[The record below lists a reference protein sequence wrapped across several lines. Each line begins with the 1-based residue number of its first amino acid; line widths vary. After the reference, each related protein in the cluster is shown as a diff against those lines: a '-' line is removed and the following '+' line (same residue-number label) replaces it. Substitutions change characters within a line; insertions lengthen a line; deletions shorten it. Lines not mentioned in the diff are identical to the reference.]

1 MRRASRVM
9 TFGQCAKIF
18 RIRAIAMKEMFKR
31 IITKGLIAGSIVL
44 ACSAVVSAED
54 SAPALAPFDSEATGR
69 LFTVQ
74 GSNTVG
80 ASLMKNFLVDFFLAK
95 GAEEVDV
102 VELAVANEYRVQGF
116 AGRRRIYVD
125 VAAHGSSTGFR
136 ALQSG
141 AAELA
146 MSSRRV
152 KDSEVASLQ
161 HLGDM
166 RGFASEHVIA
176 IDGLAVIVNGSNTI
190 RSLTLDQL
198 ADIFSGQ
205 VTNWKQVGGEDQ
217 EINLYARDEN
227 SGTWDT
233 FNSLV
238 LDEQHQLSSRAQ
250 RFESNDQ
257 LSDLVADDSK
267 GIGFVGLASVRRAAS
282 LAIGEEGTQP
292 LQPRELVVA
301 TEDYALSRRLFLYTS
316 EREHNAYIKGFLAYI
331 HSDRGQRVVKQT
343 GFVSQNLI
351 SVAGGVEGPEP
362 YVERLEGAERLSV
375 NLRFAEGS
383 AELDNKAQRD
393 IVRIVNYME
402 RPENVDKTLI
412 LVGFGDQKQTE
423 RRAVVLSTLRAMAVK
438 SELFKRGILSEPV
451 LGLGADLPV
460 ASNETAGRSK
470 NRRVEVWVKGESA
483 GLALQGIPAA
493 TAGH

>member
-1 MRRASRVM
+1 
-9 TFGQCAKIF
+9 
-18 RIRAIAMKEMFKR
+18 MFKR
-31 IITKGLIAGSIVL
+31 IFRKGLVAVSIAF
-44 ACSAVVSAED
+44 ACSAAGNIED
-54 SAPALAPFDSEATGR
+54 RTPALAPFDSEATGR
-69 LFTVQ
+69 LFSVQ

-80 ASLMKNFLVDFFLAK
+80 ASLMKNLLVNFFLAK
-95 GAEEVDV
+95 GADEVDV
-102 VELAVANEYRVQGF
+102 VDLAVANEYRVQGF
-116 AGRRRIYVD
+116 AGRRRIHVD

-146 MSSRRV
+146 MSSRRI
-152 KDSEVASLQ
+152 KNSEVAALQ

-166 RGFASEHVIA
+166 RGFTSEHVIA
-176 IDGLAVIVNGSNTI
+176 IDGLAVIVNSSNTV

-205 VTNWKQVGGEDQ
+205 VSNWKQVGGEDK
-217 EINLYARDEN
+217 EINLYARDGN

-238 LDEQHQLSSRAQ
+238 LNEQHPLSARAQ

-257 LSDLVADDSK
+257 LSDLVADDPQ
-267 GIGFVGLASVRRAAS
+267 GIGFVGLASVRRAVS
-282 LAIGEEGTQP
+282 LALGEQGTQP

-316 EREHNAYIKGFLAYI
+316 EREHNGYMKEFLAFI

-351 SVAGGVEGPEP
+351 SVAGSVEGPES
-362 YVERLEGAERLSV
+362 YVERLRGAERLSV

-393 IVRIVNYME
+393 IVRIADYMA
-402 RPENVDKTLI
+402 RPENAEKTLI
-412 LVGFGDQKQTE
+412 LIGFGDQKQNE

-483 GLALQGIPAA
+483 GLGLQNVSAS
-493 TAGH
+493 TADN